1 MKARLHKQ
9 VENLIILTSCICQ
22 EYQRQISLI
31 YIDHFTLYPKAELL
45 CLFFEGFPGYH
56 TGFVNPGDQRR
67 SAGGSQYYADYA
79 NINNQ
84 GPRHNR
90 PPDIPQVAHAMQDY
104 ADYSGE
110 KNYRVYKF
118 FLTL

>member
-1 MKARLHKQ
+1 M
-9 VENLIILTSCICQ
+9 
-22 EYQRQISLI
+22 
-31 YIDHFTLYPKAELL
+31 
-45 CLFFEGFPGYH
+45 
-56 TGFVNPGDQRR
+56 NPGDQRR

-110 KNYRVYKF
+110 NYSVYKF
-118 FLTL
+118 FLTLWTQLDSLTQCFLIRWNIPSCVQSHILFMNHYFL